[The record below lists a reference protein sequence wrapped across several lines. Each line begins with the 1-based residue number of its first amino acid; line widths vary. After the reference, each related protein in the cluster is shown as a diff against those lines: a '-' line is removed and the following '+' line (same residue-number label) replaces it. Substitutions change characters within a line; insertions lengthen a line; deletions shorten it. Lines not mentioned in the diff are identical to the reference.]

1 MTIAAVSAAAASSP
15 SSVASPTDNTQ
26 LAGTQSEFLQ
36 LFMAQLQNQDPL
48 NPQSGTDMVAQLAQ
62 FSSVEAE
69 TQTNTQLAA
78 LTAAQS
84 STASAGLSNL
94 VGRTCDATAGDFQIG
109 QTGGAPP
116 PLDVT
121 SASGMKGASVSITNA
136 AGKVVRTIPIP
147 NGSTST
153 VINWDGKDASGN
165 TLPAGSYNLAV
176 NSGTSTAAINANW
189 HGTVSAVQ
197 LASSG
202 SLLQMGDLL
211 VSPGAISTI
220 GAAFTPTINPTTTAQ
235 ATK

>member
-1 MTIAAVSAAAASSP
+1 VTISAISAAAAPNASS
-15 SSVASPTDNTQ
+15 ASTATPANQ
-26 LAGTQSEFLQ
+26 LAGTQSEFLK

-62 FSSVEAE
+62 FSSVEAQ
-69 TQTNTQLAA
+69 TQTNTQLSA

-121 SASGMKGASVSITNA
+121 SASAMKGASVSITNA

-165 TLPAGSYNLAV
+165 TLPPGSYNLSV
-176 NSGTSTAAINANW
+176 TSGTSTAAINANW

-197 LASSG
+197 LATSG

-220 GAAFTPTINPTTTAQ
+220 GASTPTITPTTTAQ
-235 ATK
+235 ASK